1 MSNMYSDAA
10 RQLGIAA
17 LTAEQDRALGP
28 ILDGRDVF
36 VCLRTGG
43 GKSVLFQLPAL
54 LDGPGRLTLVFSP
67 LRALQRDQ
75 VDGLQAKGVRAALL
89 NSDLKTSEQRAVLAD
104 FCAAGGL
111 LYLAPEQLKNPD
123 VWEALLQAPVQ
134 RIVADEAHILPQAEH
149 GFRKAFRRIGKLV
162 AALPAK
168 PQVLALTATATPQDI
183 KYAEKSLHMAD
194 PVHFLFP
201 IRRSNIR
208 LRIKKVEV
216 RGRSN
221 VTRRLRHARMI
232 MIEQAIKKYRKNG
245 AAIIYCPTVGDVK
258 RTANWLRGRG
268 YPALKFHGK
277 MSPKKREKVQ
287 YAFKEKKRPIVVA
300 TSAFGLGIDRPDVR
314 LVVHAG
320 LPLGLDAY
328 VQEFGRAGRDGK
340 KANAVL
346 LYAPNDAAVCKR
358 IIRRSG
364 SKKAV
369 RRGMKSLNALQKTI
383 RSDRC
388 IWQSIE
394 KYFGR
399 KPGKKCKKCAKCMQK
414 KAGRA
419 HHL

>member
-1 MSNMYSDAA
+1 MNDIKINCTAH
-10 RQLGIAA
+10 QLGVTE
-17 LTAEQDRALGP
+17 LSAEQERALGP
-28 ILDGRDVF
+28 ILAGQDAF

-43 GKSVLFQLPAL
+43 GKSLLFQLPVL

-123 VWEALLQAPVQ
+123 VWEALVQAPVQ
-134 RIVADEAHILPQAEH
+134 RIVADEAHILPQVEH

-162 AALPAK
+162 AALPVR
-168 PQVLALTATATPQDI
+168 PQVLALTATATPDDI
-183 KYAEKSLHMAD
+183 RRAEKSLHMVDA
-194 PVHFLFP
+194 VHCIFP
-201 IRRSNIR
+201 IRRTNIR
-208 LRIKKVEV
+208 LCVKKIEV
-216 RGRSN
+216 RGRGK
-221 VTRRLRHARMI
+221 VTSRLRYARLI
-232 MIEQAIKKYRKNG
+232 AVEQAIKKYRGKG
-245 AAIIYCPTVGDVK
+245 ATIVFCPTVGDVK
-258 RTANWLRGRG
+258 RTTKWLRGRG

-287 YAFKEKKRPIVVA
+287 DAFKQKKRPIVVA

-340 KANAVL
+340 KAHAVL
-346 LYAPNDAAVCKR
+346 LYATNDVAVCKR

-364 SKKAV
+364 GKKTV
-369 RRGMKSLNALQKTI
+369 RRGLKSLGALQKTI

-394 KYFGR
+394 KYFGQ
-399 KPGKKCKKCAKCMQK
+399 KPGKRCKKCAKC
-414 KAGRA
+414 
-419 HHL
+419 L